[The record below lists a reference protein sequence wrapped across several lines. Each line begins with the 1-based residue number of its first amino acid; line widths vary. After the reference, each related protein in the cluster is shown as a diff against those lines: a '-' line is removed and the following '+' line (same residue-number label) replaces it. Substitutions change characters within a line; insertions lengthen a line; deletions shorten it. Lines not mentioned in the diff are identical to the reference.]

1 MGETKTE
8 SAHPHSWA
16 FAKPDSSVMKAPPAE
31 AQARRP
37 EFSQCFGDK
46 AAPEELTE
54 GESVSTST
62 DSRSPLP
69 CSHMLEDMSAARH
82 PGARPALR
90 SGVDGVRGWRVVGA
104 ADLLTTVEFDESG
117 DYLATGDRGGRV
129 VIFEKG
135 DDIKQVRASCEE
147 RGGRWREGGQ
157 PAIRSDHMADRYPR
171 RGGQPE
177 GRGGSAHG
185 DAPPLLMIQVL
196 PCGRLK
202 HACKYKFYNE
212 VRVRLSP
219 RAGGHRGLLL
229 GPAIADTPNIVRCC
243 CSCSSRAM
251 RASSTT

>member
-69 CSHMLEDMSAARH
+69 CSHMLEDMSAAWH

-90 SGVDGVRGWRVVGA
+90 SGVDGVRGWHVVGA

-147 RGGRWREGGQ
+147 RRGRWRGREGSLLSG
-157 PAIRSDHMADRYPR
+157 PTTWRTVTRGGGGSR
-171 RGGQPE
+171 RGG
-177 GRGGSAHG
+177 GGAAHG
-185 DAPPLLMIQVL
+185 DASCPTDDAGAALRSPQARLQVQVL
-196 PCGRLK
+196 QRGACPLVASGR
-202 HACKYKFYNE
+202 
-212 VRVRLSP
+212 R
-219 RAGGHRGLLL
+219 
-229 GPAIADTPNIVRCC
+229 T
-243 CSCSSRAM
+243 SRPFA
-251 RASSTT
+251 RPGDS